1 MSVLFRPF
9 RTEFTILPVPVPRER
24 RSDAEAFPDQ
34 PGAPGA
40 FGGEF
45 RIFRLR
51 NQPEQRVGGGEPQAQ
66 ETVRPV
72 EPQSVEIRTLH
83 FLAEFKA

>member
-51 NQPEQRVGGGEPQAQ
+51 NQPEQRVGGA
-66 ETVRPV
+66 PV
-72 EPQSVEIRTLH
+72 DPFDKQG
-83 FLAEFKA
+83 LAVDDEGPVVPA